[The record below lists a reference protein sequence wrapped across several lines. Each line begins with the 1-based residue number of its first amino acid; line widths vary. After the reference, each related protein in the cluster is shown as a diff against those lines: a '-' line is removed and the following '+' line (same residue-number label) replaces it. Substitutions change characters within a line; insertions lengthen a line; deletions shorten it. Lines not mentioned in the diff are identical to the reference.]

1 MYIENKLTALVT
13 VSVIEDD
20 KRYREGLELL
30 INNSGE
36 FKLLNS
42 YASAEMA
49 IKHLP
54 GNPPQIAIVDIKLP
68 GKSGIQLIAEIKKAA
83 PTVQCM
89 VCSFYDDDEFIFT
102 ALKNGACGYILKDAM
117 PQEILASLKE
127 LHSGGAP
134 MSRYIARKV
143 ISTFQQKEEQQRLIE
158 LSDRENEILYLIS
171 TGLLVKEIS
180 AKLYLSA
187 HTVTKHLKNIYSKL
201 HVNNRIEAIN
211 RLNQLE

>member
-1 MYIENKLTALVT
+1 MIT

-20 KRYREGLELL
+20 KHYREGLEVLL
-30 INNSGE
+30 KNSGE
-36 FKLLNS
+36 FALLNS
-42 YASAEMA
+42 YGSAEMA

-68 GKSGIQLIAEIKKAA
+68 GKSGIQLIGEIKKAA

-102 ALKNGACGYILKDAM
+102 ALKNGACGYLLKDAM
-117 PQEILASLKE
+117 PQEILNSLKE
-127 LHSGGAP
+127 LYNGGAP
-134 MSRYIARKV
+134 MSRYIARRV
-143 ISTFQQKEEQQRLIE
+143 ISTFQQKEDQPRLVE

-171 TGLLVKEIS
+171 TGLIIKEIS

-211 RLNQLE
+211 RLNQLD